1 MATDKI
7 ELTKEGEE
15 KLQKELRHLI
25 DIDRPALIEEL
36 SAARA
41 LGDLSENAD
50 YSAAKKKQ
58 GEMDRRI
65 KEIENILINAVII
78 DDKKSNSKLISLG
91 NTVTVKDLTDN
102 SELTFKI
109 VGTVESNP
117 AMGFISNVS
126 PLGKA
131 VIGKKVGDICLVRAV
146 NEYNVEILKF
156 EK

>member
-131 VIGKKVGDICLVRAV
+131 VIGKKVGDVCLVRAV